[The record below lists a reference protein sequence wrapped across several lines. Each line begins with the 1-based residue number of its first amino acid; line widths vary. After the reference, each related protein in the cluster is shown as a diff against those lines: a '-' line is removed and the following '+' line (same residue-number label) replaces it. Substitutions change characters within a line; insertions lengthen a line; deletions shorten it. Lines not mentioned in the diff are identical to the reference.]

1 MLVELGV
8 MEQRYRAVVEVLDG
22 ASVTEVARRYGVARQ
37 TLHGWLRRY
46 AGEGGIANL
55 ADRSSRPSSCPH
67 QMAAVVEAR
76 VVAIRSAHPAWGP
89 SRIAHQLSRE
99 GVDPVPG
106 RSSVYRALV
115 RQGLID
121 PTKRRR
127 RRADY
132 RRWERGRS
140 MELWQMDVMGRVHLS
155 DGAEVKVVT
164 GIDDHSRF
172 VVCAAVVARA
182 TARPVCAALAAA
194 LGRHGV
200 PEQILT
206 DNGKVFTAR
215 FGLGPGPVMFD
226 RICSENGIRHLLT
239 APYSPTTTGK
249 VERLHKT
256 MRAEFFTGIDRSFA
270 TIADLQT
277 ALDSWVV
284 DYNTVRP
291 HQSCGGRP
299 PAERFAL
306 AEASI
311 LAVEV
316 DQAPVPAGPDVVRLS
331 NARQESAGGSVPT
344 GGSR

>member
-1 MLVELGV
+1 M
-8 MEQRYRAVVEVLDG
+8 VL
-22 ASVTEVARRYGVARQ
+22 
-37 TLHGWLRRY
+37 
-46 AGEGGIANL
+46 I
-55 ADRSSRPSSCPH
+55 
-67 QMAAVVEAR
+67 
-76 VVAIRSAHPAWGP
+76 
-89 SRIAHQLSRE
+89 
-99 GVDPVPG
+99 GVDPHKGSHTAVVVDGDEHELG
-106 RSSVYRALV
+106 RLTVRADRRQLDRLLTFASPFGDRTWAIESAGGLGFLLAQQLVSSIYRALV
-115 RQGLID
+115 RHRVID

-140 MELWQMDVMGRVHLS
+140 MELWQMDVVGRVLLA
-155 DGAEVKVVT
+155 DGAELKVVT

-182 TARPVCAALAAA
+182 TARPVCEALSAA

-226 RICSENGIRHLLT
+226 RICAENGIRHLLT

-256 MRAEFFTGIDRSFA
+256 MRAEFFTDHQREFA
-270 TIADLQT
+270 TIGQLQA
-277 ALDSWVV
+277 ALDAWVV
-284 DYNTVRP
+284 EYNTERP

-306 AEASI
+306 AERSHRRGRRRRAAGAASR
-311 LAVEV
+311 AS
-316 DQAPVPAGPDVVRLS
+316 DGAGRP
-331 NARQESAGGSVPT
+331 G
-344 GGSR
+344 